1 MAQTSDTSTSGPVPI
16 LPISPALALDTR
28 TGWLAA
34 DDTHGHSLS
43 IPPEDV
49 VTLLDVLRDHETH
62 LRDIAATRAETTRWD
77 EAHRVA
83 RDLMGQGVRVIAID
97 HGPAWGDDGA
107 LDFSRD
113 VLRVHVDRADYV
125 ALTGSDVHADDDIQ
139 RTWAEPAPG
148 VVVFSVGTP
157 TGVRA

>member
-16 LPISPALALDTR
+16 LPISPTLALDTR

-77 EAHRVA
+77 EAHRIA
-83 RDLMGQGVRVIAID
+83 RDLIQQGVHVISISQSYD
-97 HGPAWGDDGA
+97 ITTGHRP
-107 LDFSRD
+107 
-113 VLRVHVDRADYV
+113 VLRVHVLGADAV
-125 ALTGSDVHADDDIQ
+125 TKTGGDVHQGHEHDSP
-139 RTWAEPAPG
+139 RTWAEPVPG
-148 VVVFSVGTP
+148 VVVFACEAV
-157 TGVRA
+157 A